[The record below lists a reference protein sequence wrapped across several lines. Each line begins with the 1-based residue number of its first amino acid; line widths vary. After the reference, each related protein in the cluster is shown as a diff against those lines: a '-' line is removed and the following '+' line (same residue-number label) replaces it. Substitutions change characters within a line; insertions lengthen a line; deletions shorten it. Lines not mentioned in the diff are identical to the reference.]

1 MHWCQKWRY
10 CGKKGLKYKGYKAA
24 LQSLQGRVAG
34 LTAKLTGATLGA
46 GLTTVGY
53 VEDNHWYKFYLQ
65 QKGNSCGPIWVRT
78 ILLAHT
84 NISLASEATLR
95 DLTRLMETGVW
106 TTIHPAAAAVG
117 SIPTIPPILPSSSPS
132 NRETSPCE
140 IKRAFLPMIERLSF
154 NGNEHGAGAAGRGEP

>member
-34 LTAKLTGATLGA
+34 LTAKLTGATLA
-46 GLTTVGY
+46 VGLTTVGN

-65 QKGNSCGPIWVRT
+65 QKGNSCGSTWVRT
-78 ILLAHT
+78 ILRAHT

-95 DLTRLMETGVW
+95 DLTGLMETGLW
-106 TTIHPAAAAVG
+106 NYY
-117 SIPTIPPILPSSSPS
+117 PS
-132 NRETSPCE
+132 
-140 IKRAFLPMIERLSF
+140 
-154 NGNEHGAGAAGRGEP
+154 GGGYG